1 MPFKFGK
8 LLAVIGALHFHGVV
22 RMLGGHHQT
31 IAHGHGNDVGQV
43 VLALGVVI
51 GETAH
56 PVAKTGKRQR
66 QNAGIAF
73 GDLAFGFVGIFL
85 FDDGRHFTCVIT
97 NDAAVT
103 GRVIQ
108 FDGQQAQLLRP
119 HLLEQALQG
128 VDLDQRHIAVEHQ
141 HGVGLNERHGL
152 SNGVAGTQ
160 LFILQDEVQVIRR
173 QAFAHRI
180 GTMTDHDVN
189 ALWIKLPGAV
199 DNMAEHGVAGNRVQ
213 NFRQSRTHTRALASS
228 ENNDFKRHDWLP
240 ILGGQRL
247 RPGCKNRKRKKGS
260 RGYPF

>member
-22 RMLGGHHQT
+22 RLLGGHHQT

-51 GETAH
+51 GKSAH
-56 PVAKTGKRQR
+56 PVAETGKRQR